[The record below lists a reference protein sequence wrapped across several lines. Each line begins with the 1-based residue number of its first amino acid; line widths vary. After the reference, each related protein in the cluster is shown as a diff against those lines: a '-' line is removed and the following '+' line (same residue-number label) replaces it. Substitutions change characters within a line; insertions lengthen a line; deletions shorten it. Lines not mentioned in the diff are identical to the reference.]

1 MVIFNTFLLST
12 TVSKD
17 EEPKRRS
24 FFFFFFFLKLLR
36 YTQRDANTYVHTT
49 WYVWV

>member
-1 MVIFNTFLLST
+1 MVVFNTFLLST

-17 EEPKRRS
+17 EEPKRKS
-24 FFFFFFFLKLLR
+24 FFFFLKLLR

-49 WYVWV
+49 WYIWI